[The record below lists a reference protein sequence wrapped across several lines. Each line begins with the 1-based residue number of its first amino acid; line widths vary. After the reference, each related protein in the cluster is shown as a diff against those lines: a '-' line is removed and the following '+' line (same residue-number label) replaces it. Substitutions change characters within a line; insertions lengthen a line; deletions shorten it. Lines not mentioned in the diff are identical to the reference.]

1 MKIKNKLIVA
11 LSATMLLA
19 ACGTNEEQVVKKPVE
34 QQQEEV
40 KVDVSQQAESY
51 QQYVVAQMADFVM
64 DTELL
69 ASHVTEGKLEEAQKL
84 YPLVTMYYERL
95 QPLTVDFAELDAKL
109 NGTLTEGKENE
120 GTGFQRLAYGLFKE
134 QKTAG
139 YEDVAT
145 ELLNNVKVLQTELP
159 NLDVSSNPILT
170 STTAMLEKMANER
183 LATTSVANNEVYAVK
198 AQTEVAEQLVEIFK
212 QRASTESVAAA
223 TEKLSAL
230 NEVVA
235 YYEVGKEDYV
245 NYSFFTNKQKEEL
258 KATISEVQQ
267 ALQQMNETLK

>member
-1 MKIKNKLIVA
+1 MKRKNKLIVA

-145 ELLNNVKVLQTELP
+145 ELLNNVKALQTELP

-212 QRASTESVAAA
+212 QRASVGSVAAA

-258 KATISEVQQ
+258 KAAVSEVQQ
-267 ALQQMNETLK
+267 ALQQMNETVK

>member
-145 ELLNNVKVLQTELP
+145 ELLNNVKALQTELP

-245 NYSFFTNKQKEEL
+245 NYSFFTNKQKEDL
-258 KATISEVQQ
+258 KTAVSEVQQ
-267 ALQQMNETLK
+267 ALQKMSETLK

>member
-145 ELLNNVKVLQTELP
+145 ELLNNVKALQTELP

>member
-1 MKIKNKLIVA
+1 MTIKNKLIVA

-19 ACGTNEEQVVKKPVE
+19 ACGTNEEQAVKKPVE

-69 ASHVTEGKLEEAQKL
+69 ANHVKEGKLEEAQKL
-84 YPLVTMYYERL
+84 FPLVTMYYERL
-95 QPLTVDFAELDAKL
+95 QPLTGHFTELDTKL
-109 NGTLTEGKENE
+109 NGAIIEGKEQE

-139 YEDVAT
+139 YEDVAM
-145 ELLNNVKVLQTELP
+145 ELLENVTKLQTELP
-159 NLDVSSNPILT
+159 NLDVSSNAILA
-170 STTAMLEKMANER
+170 STTAMLEKMVNER
-183 LATTSVANNEVYAVK
+183 LATTSYANNEVYAVK
-198 AQTEVAEQLVEIFK
+198 AQTEVVEQLVEIFK
-212 QRASTESVAAA
+212 QRASAESIAA
-223 TEKLSAL
+223 TTEKIMQL
-230 NEVVA
+230 NELLA

-258 KATISEVQQ
+258 KAAVMEVQQ
-267 ALQQMNETLK
+267 ALQRMNETVK